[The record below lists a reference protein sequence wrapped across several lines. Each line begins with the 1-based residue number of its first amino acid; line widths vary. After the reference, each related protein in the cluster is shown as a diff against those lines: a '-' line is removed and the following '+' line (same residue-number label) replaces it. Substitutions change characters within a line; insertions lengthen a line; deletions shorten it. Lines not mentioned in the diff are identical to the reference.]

1 MTICRCVVVATISLA
16 CLAQPQKPA
25 PARATFANSHRWFE
39 LRAEATAQSSLH
51 LRAVLAAAFN
61 DPAAES
67 LLRRVI
73 RETPRS
79 PAADDA
85 FAMLARVYIRSGQY
99 ARFAS
104 LYEEWKRL
112 LPESA
117 LLRDEREAYDKF
129 RQRPNQIN
137 GPRKPSRLQLQVD
150 GYLMLPIVIDS
161 QPEEFI
167 FDTGA
172 WQSGVTE
179 TMARKLG
186 LAVSDVARSLT
197 DIAGNRVSFRTA
209 TAKEVAIGNMRF
221 QNVSFAVISPQGPLA
236 EVEFGII
243 GMPLILAMG
252 GLTWSNDG
260 SITFGD
266 APRPLQAREANLVF
280 DERLVAR
287 AGVLDRFVNASLDT
301 GANTTELNANFAD
314 MFPDVVAKGRKAS
327 GSITGIGGTQT
338 FESIELAELRILL
351 GSKSVIARPAVVTM
365 QRHATAGGECC
376 IGNFGHD
383 LLKQAAGFTIDLTTM
398 TLVLR

>member
-1 MTICRCVVVATISLA
+1 
-16 CLAQPQKPA
+16 
-25 PARATFANSHRWFE
+25 
-39 LRAEATAQSSLH
+39 LRAEATAQSPLH

-79 PAADDA
+79 SAADDA
-85 FAMLARVYIRSGQY
+85 LAMLARVYIRSGQY

-104 LYEEWKRL
+104 LYEEWRRL
-112 LPESA
+112 LPGSE
-117 LLRDEREAYDKF
+117 LLRGEREDYDKF

-137 GPRKPSRLQLQVD
+137 GPRKPSRSRHQVD
-150 GYLMLPIVIDS
+150 GYLMLPIVIDTHA
-161 QPEEFI
+161 EEFI

-172 WQSGVTE
+172 WQSGVTDR
-179 TMARKLG
+179 MARKLG
-186 LAVSDVARSLT
+186 LVVSDVARSLT

-209 TAKEVAIGNMRF
+209 TAKDVAIGNMRF

-252 GLTWSNDG
+252 GITWSNDG
-260 SITFGD
+260 SVTFGD

-280 DERLVAR
+280 DQRLVVR
-287 AGVLDRFVNASLDT
+287 ASVLDRFVNASLDT

-314 MFPDVVAKGRKAS
+314 MFPDVVAKGWKAS
-327 GSITGIGGTQT
+327 GSIAGIGGTQT
-338 FESIELAELRILL
+338 YESIELAELRILL
-351 GSKSVIARPAVVTM
+351 GGKPVIARPAVVTM
-365 QRHATAGGECC
+365 QRHATGGGVCC
-376 IGNFGHD
+376 VGNFGHD
-383 LLKQAAGFTIDLTTM
+383 LLKQTSGFTIDLTTM

>member
-1 MTICRCVVVATISLA
+1 MNTCRCAVLVAVSTAFLA
-16 CLAQPQKPA
+16 HPQKPA
-25 PARATFANSHRWFE
+25 AIQETFANSHRWFE
-39 LRAEATAQSSLH
+39 LRAEATAQSPLR

-85 FAMLARVYIRSGQY
+85 LAMLARVYIRSGQY

-104 LYEEWKRL
+104 LYEEWRRL
-112 LPESA
+112 LPESE
-117 LLRDEREAYDKF
+117 LLRGERENYDKF

-137 GPRKPSRLQLQVD
+137 GPRKPSRLRHQVD
-150 GYLMLPIVIDS
+150 GYPMLPIVIDTHA
-161 QPEEFI
+161 EEFI

-172 WQSGVTE
+172 WQSAVTDR
-179 TMARKLG
+179 MASKLG
-186 LAVSDVARSLT
+186 LDVSDVGRSLT

-209 TAKEVAIGNMRF
+209 VAKDVAIGNMRF

-252 GLTWSNDG
+252 GITWSNDG
-260 SITFGD
+260 SATFGD
-266 APRPLQAREANLVF
+266 APRPSQAREANLVF
-280 DERLVAR
+280 DERLVVR
-287 AGVLDRFVNASLDT
+287 ASVLDRFVNASLDT

-338 FESIELAELRILL
+338 YESIELAELRILL
-351 GSKSVIARPAVVTM
+351 GGKPVIARPGVVTM
-365 QRHATAGGECC
+365 QRHATGGGACC

-383 LLKQAAGFTIDLTTM
+383 LLKQGAGFTIDLTTM